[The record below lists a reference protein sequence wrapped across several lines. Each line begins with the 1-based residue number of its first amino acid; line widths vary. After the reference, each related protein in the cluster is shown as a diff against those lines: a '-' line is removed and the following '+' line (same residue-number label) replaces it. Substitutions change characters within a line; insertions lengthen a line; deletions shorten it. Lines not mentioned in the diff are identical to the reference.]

1 MSYINSAT
9 SANIVFILSATG
21 LLAATRLETFSDD
34 DMVSCN
40 EISLIESGMT
50 ADGKFW
56 TGIIYEKTNLDI
68 TLMPF
73 SPSTLF
79 FDQIYTAQRANQKSY
94 PIVGEILFPSIGKSY
109 TLPEFA
115 LEKHTQMPN
124 AKKILQP
131 QKYTLVGSGLIVKA
145 I

>member
-1 MSYINSAT
+1 MLNQ
-9 SANIVFILSATG
+9 ILISTG
-21 LLAATRLETFSDD
+21 LLAATRLETFDDD
-34 DMVSCN
+34 DMVSTN
-40 EISLIESGMT
+40 AIKLIESGIS

-56 TGIIYEKTNLDI
+56 TGIIYEKTNLEV
-68 TLMPF
+68 TLKAF
-73 SPSTLF
+73 SPSAAF
-79 FDQIYTAQRANQKSY
+79 FDQVYTAQRANQKSY

-115 LEKHTQMPN
+115 LEDYSPMPN
-124 AKKILQP
+124 AKRILQS